1 MSLDIF
7 GIQPHQV
14 SRDMRGYTV
23 LFYGEPKSGKTTTAS
38 RFPKSLLIAFE
49 KGYAAIPGVMAMP
62 VNSWSDFL
70 KVLRQ
75 LKDPRA
81 KEQFETIIIDTADI
95 AWDYCEQYICNQAGV
110 DAIGDIPFGA
120 GYSKLAKEFDTKL
133 RSIVQMDFGLVL
145 ISHSQDKEFTN
156 ELGQKH
162 NQIVPTLANKA
173 RVICARMCDIVGYSR
188 SIDNPESGDTET
200 YLFMRGTPRFVAGSR
215 FAYTPD
221 RIVFNYQNLVDAIG
235 KAIDKQAAEFGSTGF
250 TDTKATHNAAPIEL
264 DFDDLML
271 EFQNCVAVLM
281 GESDSNKDKIA
292 MIVEK
297 HLGKGRK
304 ASELRRDQADLLD
317 IIIYELKE
325 LSNVLK

>member
-1 MSLDIF
+1 M
-7 GIQPHQV
+7 
-14 SRDMRGYTV
+14 
-23 LFYGEPKSGKTTTAS
+23 EPKSGKTTTAS
-38 RFPKSLLIAFE
+38 QFPKSLLIAFE

-62 VNSWSDFL
+62 VNSWADFL

-95 AWDYCEQYICNQAGV
+95 AWDYCEQYVCSQAGV
-110 DAIGDIPFGA
+110 DTIGDIPFGA
-120 GYSKLAKEFDTKL
+120 GYSKVAKEFDSKL
-133 RSIVQMDFGLVL
+133 RSVVQLDFGLVL
-145 ISHSQDKEFTN
+145 ISHSQDKTFTN
-156 ELGQKH
+156 ELGVEH

-188 SIDNPESGDTET
+188 SIDNPETGETDT

-221 RIVFNYQNLVDAIG
+221 RILFNYKNLVDAIG
-235 KAIDKQAAEFGSTGF
+235 EAIDKQASEFGVNGF
-250 TDTKATHNAAPIEL
+250 TDSKATHNAAPVDL
-264 DFDDLML
+264 DFDELMN
-271 EFQNCVAVLM
+271 EFQATIGILM
-281 GESDSNKDKIA
+281 QEDPSNKDKIS

-304 ASELRRDQADLLD
+304 ASELRRDQSDLLD

-325 LSNVLK
+325 LSKAV

>member
-235 KAIDKQAAEFGSTGF
+235 EAIDKQAAEFGSTGF

-281 GESDSNKDKIA
+281 GESDTNKDRIG

-297 HLGKGRK
+297 HLGKGKK